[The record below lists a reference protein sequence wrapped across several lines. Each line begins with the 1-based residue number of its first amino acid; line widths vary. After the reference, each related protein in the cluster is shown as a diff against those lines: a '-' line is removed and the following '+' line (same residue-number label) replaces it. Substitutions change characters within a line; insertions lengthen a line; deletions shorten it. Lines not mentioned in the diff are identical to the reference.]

1 MQTGTSKGMQT
12 MEQALSDL
20 VVRGIVTL
28 DDALSRSSRPE
39 QLFGLLERAGVDV
52 SSKQTP
58 GTEAAAPLAAGLRV
72 AEA

>member
-1 MQTGTSKGMQT
+1 

-52 SSKQTP
+52 SSKQGF
-58 GTEAAAPLAAGLRV
+58 GTEAAAPLAGGLRV